1 MTNAASPIGPGPIS
15 PGESGWA
22 LAWRMARREI
32 RGSVARFRVFLGA
45 LMLGVAAIGT
55 VGSVAEAMRD
65 GIAGNA
71 RLLLGGD
78 VELRSLYMPTP
89 DPVLA
94 TDAGDAAG
102 RRGTPPCRAEGG
114 G

>member
-1 MTNAASPIGPGPIS
+1 
-15 PGESGWA
+15 
-22 LAWRMARREI
+22 MARREI

-78 VELRSLYMPTP
+78 IELRSLYMPNWSSP
-89 DPVLA
+89 
-94 TDAGDAAG
+94 
-102 RRGTPPCRAEGG
+102 RRRNTARCHAP
-114 G
+114 